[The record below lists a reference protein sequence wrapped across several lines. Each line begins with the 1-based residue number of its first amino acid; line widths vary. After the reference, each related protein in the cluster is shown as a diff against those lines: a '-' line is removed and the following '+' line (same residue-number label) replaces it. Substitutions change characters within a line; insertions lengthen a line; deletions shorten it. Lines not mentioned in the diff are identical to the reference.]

1 MHDCRIMGHGK
12 LLLMMML
19 LRRWLAG
26 LLRSIVVATAYKR
39 RERRRI
45 VDRRRRR
52 RSRTG
57 RKLCGLCVV
66 GVFILP
72 IITNTN
78 QSHMASGV
86 PRGLLLFEID
96 AMQKVGSCWSLP
108 LQTCGCFCPSC
119 FPSRFQQ
126 PLARPSSSALV
137 LICWYPASLCRTA
150 CTARG
155 CEVFEE
161 EYRTPYKLGK
171 KAHDIS
177 QQI

>member
-12 LLLMMML
+12 LLLMMMM

-26 LLRSIVVATAYKR
+26 LLRSIVVATASKR

-57 RKLCGLCVV
+57 RKLCGLSVV

-72 IITNTN
+72 IITNTH

-86 PRGLLLFEID
+86 PRGLLLFEIE
-96 AMQKVGSCWSLP
+96 ALQKVGSCGPYLSKSTVFVAHLVFP
-108 LQTCGCFCPSC
+108 LDFRSQLLGLH
-119 FPSRFQQ
+119 
-126 PLARPSSSALV
+126 PLLW
-137 LICWYPASLCRTA
+137 C
-150 CTARG
+150 
-155 CEVFEE
+155 
-161 EYRTPYKLGK
+161 
-171 KAHDIS
+171 
-177 QQI
+177 